1 MTRVNRSTPVTSY
14 TRSGSIKNTD
24 MPAHNAAPTQNKS
37 YHTSPSLNLN
47 VPEVRELAPEQVL
60 FLQGE
65 PADTA
70 YFIETGE
77 IDIMVQGLGPD
88 KKIATLK
95 AGEIVGEMGVIDG
108 DFRSATAIAKTK
120 TRVRVIDRKVITDML
135 NSATPGVKALLNSM
149 MQRLRDANTKLSG
162 GGR

>member
-1 MTRVNRSTPVTSY
+1 MTRVNRNSTVTSY
-14 TRSGSIKNTD
+14 TRSGGIKNTD
-24 MPAHNAAPTQNKS
+24 MSAQHVAPTKNKS
-37 YHTSPSLNLN
+37 YHNSPALNLN
-47 VPEVRELAPEQVL
+47 VPGVRELAPEETL

-77 IDIMVQGLGPD
+77 IDIMVQGIGPD

-95 AGEIVGEMGVIDG
+95 AGEIIGEMGVIDD

-120 TRVRVIDRKVITDML
+120 TQVRVIDRKVITEML

-149 MQRLRDANTKLSG
+149 MQRLRDANSKLSG